1 MTLLPKSYW
10 NAMNPYVQH
19 KPHPKPQRSIS
30 FSCMLYCDLYEQE
43 VEVDVVAD
51 IDTDHQDEE
60 TGVWSN
66 DTEITNMTW
75 NHPETLQQL
84 QTGFK
89 SNSKFELEMFWCAHE
104 ELEKAALE
112 YISMNPIDRDWY
124 ED

>member
-1 MTLLPKSYW
+1 
-10 NAMNPYVQH
+10 
-19 KPHPKPQRSIS
+19 
-30 FSCMLYCDLYEQE
+30 MLYCDLYEQE